1 MDWSRLPDPVR
12 RKLES
17 RLALLPPQYRET
29 LEAKLSKLPTS
40 QIEQAL
46 DRASPLIDRLLAATG
61 KASAPPARSASGDPG
76 NHAADRGGATT
87 SGLRAAVREEN
98 ARSHYNRTVQRGDPP
113 LPALGVVVVLLLA
126 LLALAWH
133 WGWLTP

>member
-1 MDWSRLPDPVR
+1 MDWSRLPEPVR

-17 RLALLPPQYRET
+17 RLALLPPEYRET

-61 KASAPPARSASGDPG
+61 KGAPPASGDPG
-76 NHAADRGGATT
+76 NHAAERGGATT
-87 SGLRAAVREEN
+87 SGVRAPGRDEA
-98 ARSHYNRTVQRGDPP
+98 ARGHYNRTVQRGDPP
-113 LPALGVVVVLLLA
+113 LPALGVIVVALLG